1 MPCCESGG
9 KHALALHNCCSKV
22 YGQHLG
28 TYGICKWEKGS
39 EKWGKIRGG
48 KRCVNNCLLPH
59 SWEIICSQ
67 TEKAARQHTRNY
79 NI

>member
-1 MPCCESGG
+1 M
-9 KHALALHNCCSKV
+9 AFALHNCKV
-22 YGQHLG
+22 YEQHLG
-28 TYGICKWEKGS
+28 ECIHACLREQGLENG
-39 EKWGKIRGG
+39 GKIRGG
-48 KRCVNNCLLPH
+48 KSRVNNCLLPH